1 MKVKLINALTNGIVK
16 IIKAINCRIAC
27 CRSSADI
34 FGKKPMTD
42 LGSLPPS
49 PQPSLKTIAEV

>member
-27 CRSSADI
+27 CCESQCSQ
-34 FGKKPMTD
+34 KPMTD

>member
-1 MKVKLINALTNGIVK
+1 MKVKVIKALTNGIVK

-27 CRSSADI
+27 CCESQCSQ
-34 FGKKPMTD
+34 PTTN